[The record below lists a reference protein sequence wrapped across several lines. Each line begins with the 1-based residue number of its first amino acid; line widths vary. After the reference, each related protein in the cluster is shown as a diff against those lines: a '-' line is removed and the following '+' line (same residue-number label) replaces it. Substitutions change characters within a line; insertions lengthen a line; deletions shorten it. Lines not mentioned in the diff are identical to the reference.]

1 MADRA
6 EMFSLST
13 FHSLSPPGCRPPQD
27 ISLEEFDD
35 EDLSEITDDCGIG
48 LNYDSDHY
56 DKDYLVL
63 ERCEKPHPICTF
75 QEDFQEFEMIDDN
88 DEDEEDEEGNEM
100 EVPPSPIPSPSC
112 EETQKIR
119 PTTLNLTAPGSQ
131 DTLNNNGG
139 FIPQKATWQETLF
152 NSSTSSSASHNGHF
166 SPSHSCVQDGTCSES
181 QKALVLNTGSNAKGD
196 VGQTLA
202 PLKPT
207 FFHLESNRHGSL
219 GHSNQEQESAGED
232 YNMNIISSLPSSPH
246 SPSHPSQVSPK
257 PCLFPTGSFTHHNM
271 STSSEA
277 IKNLQHPDTHH
288 VSPDSSQ
295 HETSERQ
302 LGQDQACSTVEKSK
316 KQKEMHVTNP
326 QALESNGVLEEG
338 LDHSLSIDPGNSSPV
353 DLVHQR
359 STPLYD
365 EEPEIG
371 LEGRT
376 EHDKVKMFLEKNNE
390 EGTSLGGYTCLQG
403 LTDELS
409 SEDVPHFSGGVSLR
423 GHPSGSSNDTSSPSS
438 DPGIEADLTSR
449 NSKRFLPCRH
459 SEDLSSPGSDSDI
472 EREIEAAFACS
483 DHIESNMI
491 SSISETEL
499 DLSSDSS
506 SGRSSHLTN
515 SIEEASSPTSE
526 PELEAEL
533 EAEGVMCI
541 KDSLLLANCKDMESE
556 VPEIGISDINMVKRD
571 SLSETKIEDYYNSKD
586 PDDASM
592 PIHQTD
598 TSVPCPLD
606 VKIDPDHSLESI
618 RRSFYLPI
626 GPKLMPDV
634 EDDGNS
640 EYDSDS
646 ESEADLSEDS
656 DSPWLLS
663 NLVNKMISEGS
674 YPIKCPDECFQQSN
688 SLCDT
693 ISPASDLDTE
703 VITEDLDQEPDLRE
717 SPLNQEE
724 SIPLCEEY
732 VKESGCCHSIEL
744 VDMET
749 LRSSIQTPDIEN
761 LTSVDSIAKSSTPID
776 DPEPCLYM
784 SNPTH
789 DTIIP
794 VFSELSIS
802 VDKPGV
808 SSGLINFGCCTEPMK
823 NFSLRDMVPSS
834 ESLETSSNEP
844 TAQVQPTQGAD
855 EWTIDKDLDS
865 GILEDNELI
874 DDIRIETVSRE
885 SDKTQLTLDVSTAKT
900 NRCFNLAYS
909 TDEDDVPYF
918 GSLKNSPFDE
928 NCLDEPHNFDE
939 DLQDLPPSVMLGPRQ
954 LDESLAYDSIKYTLV
969 VDENTQLE
977 LVSLKRCT
985 SVLSDDSEILPVCD
999 FEEDEFGEGVDAQD
1013 GRSSSEDSSPE
1024 TNMQFSKKFLNVFV
1038 NSTSRS
1044 SSTES
1049 FGLFS
1054 CVVNGE
1060 EREQTHRAVFRFIPR
1075 HEDELE
1081 LDVDDPLLVELE
1093 EDDYWYRGYNMRTGE
1108 KGIFPAFYA
1117 HEVVSQTKDVTGL
1130 KRNPCWVERFN
1141 VQFLGSVEVPYH
1153 QGNGILCAAMQKIAT
1168 TRKMT
1173 VHLRPPATCDLE
1185 ISLQGIKLSLSVNEY
1200 SREEEFE
1207 RCSHF
1212 FQMKNISFCGCHP
1225 RNSCYF
1231 GFITKHPMLNRFA
1244 CHVFVSQ
1251 DSMRHV
1257 AESIGRAFQEYYQ
1270 EHLEYACPTED
1281 IYLE

>member
-1 MADRA
+1 MAERA

-56 DKDYLVL
+56 EKDYLVL

-75 QEDFQEFEMIDDN
+75 QDDFQEFEMIDDN
-88 DEDEEDEEGNEM
+88 DDEEEDDEGNEM
-100 EVPPSPIPSPSC
+100 EAPPSPSVSPIPSPSC

-139 FIPQKATWQETLF
+139 FVPQRATWQETLLH
-152 NSSTSSSASHNGHF
+152 SSSSSSSSHNGHF
-166 SPSHSCVQDGTCSES
+166 SPSHSCVQDGTHSES
-181 QKALVLNTGSNAKGD
+181 QKALALNTGSNAKGD
-196 VGQTLA
+196 AGQTLA
-202 PLKPT
+202 PLKPI

-219 GHSNQEQESAGED
+219 EQSNQEQESAGED
-232 YNMNIISSLPSSPH
+232 YNMNIISSPSSPH

-271 STSSEA
+271 STRSEV
-277 IKNLQHPDTHH
+277 IKDLQHTDAHH
-288 VSPDSSQ
+288 VPPDPAQ
-295 HETSERQ
+295 LETSERQ
-302 LGQDQACSTVEKSK
+302 TERDHACNTKENLR
-316 KQKEMHVTNP
+316 KQTKENHATNP
-326 QALESNGVLEEG
+326 QASESNVG
-338 LDHSLSIDPGNSSPV
+338 LDHNLCKNSDTSSPV
-353 DLVHQR
+353 GLVCQR
-359 STPLYD
+359 SSSLSE
-365 EEPEIG
+365 EEPEIQLG
-371 LEGRT
+371 GSS
-376 EHDKVKMFLEKNNE
+376 EHSKVKMLLEKNTE
-390 EGTSLGGYTCLQG
+390 ESSSQRGYMCLQG
-403 LTDELS
+403 LTEEFS
-409 SEDVPHFSGGVSLR
+409 SEGEVPHFSGGASMR

-449 NSKRFLPCRH
+449 NSKRFLPSCHH

-472 EREIEAAFACS
+472 EGEIEAAFASS
-483 DHIESNMI
+483 DHLVSNMI

-533 EAEGVMCI
+533 EAEGFICI
-541 KDSLLLANCKDMESE
+541 KDSLLLANCKDKENSDMEGE
-556 VPEIGISDINMVKRD
+556 VPEIGIADISMVKRD
-571 SLSETKIEDYYNSKD
+571 SLSEIKIEDYYNSMNA
-586 PDDASM
+586 DDASM
-592 PIHQTD
+592 PIDQTD

-634 EDDGNS
+634 DDDGNS

-693 ISPASDLDTE
+693 ISPASDLETE
-703 VITEDLDQEPDLRE
+703 IITEDLDQDPDLRD
-717 SPLNQEE
+717 SPVNEE
-724 SIPLCEEY
+724 APISVCQDYI
-732 VKESGCCHSIEL
+732 KESGCCHSIEL

-749 LRSSIQTPDIEN
+749 LRSSIQTADNDN
-761 LTSVDSIAKSSTPID
+761 LTCIDPIVKLPTPTD
-776 DPEPCLYM
+776 DQEPYLYM

-802 VDKPGV
+802 DK
-808 SSGLINFGCCTEPMK
+808 SGDSRGLVNFGCCTEPVK
-823 NFSLRDMVPSS
+823 NFSFRSMMSS
-834 ESLETSSNEP
+834 TESLEIKSREP
-844 TAQVQPTQGAD
+844 AAQVQPTHGAD

-865 GILEDNELI
+865 GILEDNDFI
-874 DDIRIETVSRE
+874 DDMRIETVGRE
-885 SDKTQLTLDVSTAKT
+885 MAKSQLTLDVSTAKT
-900 NRCFNLAYS
+900 NRCFNLTYS

-928 NCLDEPHNFDE
+928 NCLNDPHNFEE
-939 DLQDLPPSVMLGPRQ
+939 DLQDLPPPIMLGSRQ

-985 SVLSDDSEILPVCD
+985 SVLSDDSEILPACD
-999 FEEDEFGEGVDAQD
+999 FEEDEFGEGVDVQD

-1024 TNMQFSKKFLNVFV
+1024 ANMQFSKKFLNVFV

-1044 SSTES
+1044 SSTDS

-1054 CVVNGE
+1054 CMINGE

-1117 HEVVSQTKDVTGL
+1117 HEVVSQTKEVSGL
-1130 KRNPCWVERFN
+1130 QTERN
-1141 VQFLGSVEVPYH
+1141 
-1153 QGNGILCAAMQKIAT
+1153 IL
-1168 TRKMT
+1168 
-1173 VHLRPPATCDLE
+1173 VF
-1185 ISLQGIKLSLSVNEY
+1185 KLVL
-1200 SREEEFE
+1200 
-1207 RCSHF
+1207 
-1212 FQMKNISFCGCHP
+1212 P
-1225 RNSCYF
+1225 
-1231 GFITKHPMLNRFA
+1231 L
-1244 CHVFVSQ
+1244 
-1251 DSMRHV
+1251 
-1257 AESIGRAFQEYYQ
+1257 
-1270 EHLEYACPTED
+1270 
-1281 IYLE
+1281 